1 MIEIGKPITKLTA
14 VNRPTRVKNYSDE
27 NFYGLSNLHYI
38 CTDSKITLTNN
49 LWTAKGLV
57 NGANGIIK
65 DILYKPNDNL
75 PFAILIEF
83 NEYTGPRFF
92 QENDPKRNW
101 IPINPLNIFSKALN
115 MSRTQF
121 PIRLAYAL
129 TIHKAQGQTLKRIIV
144 ELGKKEAT
152 LGLTFVALSRVKNV
166 NDFLIHPFPLD
177 RLTRIKNSSLLEGR
191 VKEENRLNNI
201 VKNTLSEYHSLFN

>member
-1 MIEIGKPITKLTA
+1 
-14 VNRPTRVKNYSDE
+14 
-27 NFYGLSNLHYI
+27 
-38 CTDSKITLTNN
+38 
-49 LWTAKGLV
+49 
-57 NGANGIIK
+57 
-65 DILYKPNDNL
+65 
-75 PFAILIEF
+75 
-83 NEYTGPRFF
+83 
-92 QENDPKRNW
+92 
-101 IPINPLNIFSKALN
+101 

-144 ELGKKEAT
+144 GKKEAT